1 LTGTVGN
8 LESFEHAIHFGN
20 VVNLFNNHWS
30 DWDGHDVTAGNHAV
44 GLQMQQIMA
53 SLLIITVSKVNTI
66 ESARGSCI
74 GWIWF
79 IVSLNIGAKSI
90 LAMLV
95 LLHPNPVILSI
106 ESRMDEPTQS

>member
-8 LESFEHAIHFGN
+8 LESFWHAIHFGN
-20 VVNLFNNHWS
+20 AVDLFNNRSS
-30 DWDGHDVTAGNHAV
+30 DWDGHDAMVGNHAV

-53 SLLIITVSKVNTI
+53 SLLVITVSKVNTI

-79 IVSLNIGAKSI
+79 VMNLDVGAKSM
-90 LAMLV
+90 LAMLAIV
-95 LLHPNPVILSI
+95 KITL
-106 ESRMDEPTQS
+106 M